1 MWSIFFLINDLLL
14 KGSIFCW
21 GTYVFGLNLP
31 SILKK
36 CLINVGNGFHLRA
49 VYLEGNQFWY
59 KPHCPH
65 TCSNTLLKSLMVI
78 RKLKVLWIND
88 GTIKNVRSPS
98 LQKTIYK
105 CVHICFYTDS
115 FIDWLTFFLLLH
127 SCQSDDLITICRE
140 RKKHFV
146 FCVVD
151 ISHIFLRFLVCTV
164 LKSSKTVSRC
174 VFLCWFRCFPQV
186 AANWVL
192 EKAFLVSAV

>member
-1 MWSIFFLINDLLL
+1 MLPGINILYKTIGFYSLQFFSTGEDLKEQMWSIFFLINDLLL

-115 FIDWLTFFLLLH
+115 FIDWRFF
-127 SCQSDDLITICRE
+127 CCFIVVRVTI
-140 RKKHFV
+140 
-146 FCVVD
+146 
-151 ISHIFLRFLVCTV
+151 
-164 LKSSKTVSRC
+164 
-174 VFLCWFRCFPQV
+174 
-186 AANWVL
+186 
-192 EKAFLVSAV
+192 

>member
-98 LQKTIYK
+98 LRKTIYK

-127 SCQSDDLITICRE
+127 SCQSGNLITICRE
-140 RKKHFV
+140 RKRSILF
-146 FCVVD
+146 
-151 ISHIFLRFLVCTV
+151 SAWWIFLTFFSVSSSVQFWSLQKLWADVFFCAGLDAS
-164 LKSSKTVSRC
+164 LK
-174 VFLCWFRCFPQV
+174 
-186 AANWVL
+186 
-192 EKAFLVSAV
+192 